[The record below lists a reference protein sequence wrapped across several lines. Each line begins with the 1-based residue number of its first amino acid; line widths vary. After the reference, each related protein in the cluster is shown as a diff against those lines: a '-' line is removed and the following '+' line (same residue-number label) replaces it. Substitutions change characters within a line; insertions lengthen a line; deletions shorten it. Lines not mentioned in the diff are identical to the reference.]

1 MFQTLKSLVRKRE
14 YTQSTKINTY
24 QEQIK
29 YYFENTNTSNDFELL
44 DRILNITNL
53 TDNENIIYTDIKDK
67 LFELVYNIKYNEI
80 NIQNATDVES
90 ENVINVDTKND
101 QNTYIKFDVEKLDSF
116 NLYLINDIYKNIEK
130 FAVEINRDNIYILL
144 NLFSLTELVGY
155 SKKTFVI
162 EHNYTYKKNPQ
173 FLFAYSNFKLI
184 IVSDNMIRYLYDKYI
199 LLNLKLE
206 ILNMR
211 EIIHLVTDE
220 VVNYIEKCKNFKFIK
235 MFDMHNDEI
244 DTYHFYTNEMYIF
257 LTIFLNMNI
266 LSIAQSEWINRYRY
280 DFGTIKQYTSKFLKE
295 KYDKIDSQ
303 YKLIEINAKKIRLGG
318 GYNGKYIKYIK
329 KYNAFK

>member
-1 MFQTLKSLVRKRE
+1 
-14 YTQSTKINTY
+14 
-24 QEQIK
+24 
-29 YYFENTNTSNDFELL
+29 
-44 DRILNITNL
+44 
-53 TDNENIIYTDIKDK
+53 
-67 LFELVYNIKYNEI
+67 
-80 NIQNATDVES
+80 
-90 ENVINVDTKND
+90 
-101 QNTYIKFDVEKLDSF
+101 
-116 NLYLINDIYKNIEK
+116 
-130 FAVEINRDNIYILL
+130 
-144 NLFSLTELVGY
+144 
-155 SKKTFVI
+155 
-162 EHNYTYKKNPQ
+162 
-173 FLFAYSNFKLI
+173 
-184 IVSDNMIRYLYDKYI
+184 
-199 LLNLKLE
+199 
-206 ILNMR
+206 
-211 EIIHLVTDE
+211 
-220 VVNYIEKCKNFKFIK
+220 